1 MGVGLLE
8 IGVEMRRILMFS
20 IKGCY
25 VTVLNHP
32 ILVSMLCF
40 IVFLYRT
47 FPFLF
52 SVLLAVS
59 PVVVCTAVLLG
70 TLLSFGQTNIPEI
83 EREEEKT
90 SSHDIVPLK
99 TGVLYD
105 TTTHVECSGD
115 SYYVERYTERDL
127 VEDSINKIS
136 DLSPL
141 LEERSRGFQFGNGG
155 FEENEEKHGD
165 GELMES
171 QYSPIPTVDE
181 GFEEAR
187 REQNN
192 EEKHGKEELMES
204 QYSPIPTVDEG
215 FEEATRE
222 RNNEERHVKEVL
234 MESRYSPI
242 PMVDDGFEEAS
253 REFNDQNSEKSEEK
267 HDEGEVIESQYSPI
281 PTVDNDS
288 IEFEF
293 DRSDSF
299 DSRRVNLNSLPGS
312 PWKKE
317 TKEEEEQE
325 EEEDDDESFDSE
337 SDRAESSSPDA
348 SMADIIPMLHELHPL
363 LDEDTPHHVS
373 LLHDGSDAASDSSGK
388 TTESDNELED
398 GCENQEEL
406 EVADDENEDGEDEE
420 GKKDEEDKSK
430 SAITWTEEDQKNL
443 IDLGSSEAERNQRLE
458 NLMARRRALK
468 KMRLM
473 MTEKNLIDLESA
485 DLPFNIPSISTARN
499 NPFDAANDNYDL
511 GLPPIPGSAP
521 SVLVPRRNPFD
532 LPYDSSEE
540 KPDLMEDEQEFITFQ
555 AKDPLFRRHE
565 SFIVRP
571 SIFGPNRQEKQDIHL
586 RPYFVPERMA
596 SEGTSYSSFQR
607 QFSELSDSKVSSVPE
622 TESLSSVEDLLDINS
637 IEGQQRQK
645 SLDQEELECKDLMD
659 MDEHISE
666 EPEMISKL
674 EHTSEHVRHG
684 NPSSKEV
691 EALVQLGTVEDHHE
705 AEEALL
711 QEGRVTNELEL
722 DPIEIQSKAE
732 TSYQRY
738 GSQSS
743 SSSMAEVSE
752 RVFVDKE
759 GEMRSSF
766 EEIMGHVEQDGI
778 SRQASFDG
786 PDFHITSTSV
796 DHTSHR
802 QPVYDSSPSASREN
816 IFSAAF
822 SSDQHVESETGF
834 LTRTISFVEREYE
847 ENSQDIEKSV
857 RTNEEILAPA
867 DDQEFLSREVACEDE
882 LDVAKAEIS
891 QDDEI
896 FGGANAPP
904 LPELVVG
911 QASIDLKSSAD
922 EDIEYEEGTIE
933 HAQQQV
939 SSSRFDADTHIVSQH
954 AVDRTVE
961 CLSTSSEHQ
970 NVHQMVD
977 EQHSLIS
984 EVPLD
989 QAVMPSFEKR
999 FVEDVMEKE
1008 ESTVSEKHDFPS
1020 SNAVESSVTDAQ
1032 SEVDEKQI
1040 PVEYQ
1045 YASTERSISQ
1055 CEEELAYSDKSID
1068 EQPPEDREVMEP
1080 PAILVESIEEASTT
1094 ETLNVPEIHDL
1105 DDGIPIISSP
1115 RTPDSISDIHEV
1127 VEAPRSADLSGLNN
1141 KILEENDDQI
1151 KVLENYVLPP
1161 EADDFH
1167 HDEQYIVEETDGIE
1181 DIDEALLYE
1190 LDTVGDFSINEMGSS
1205 QNEFERRIDSTGEG
1219 LSASHGVDSC
1229 TPEVFEEACAEVHG
1243 RNFPSHHE
1251 ILNASTFEEIA
1262 KHEEECA
1269 SEIQKSGMSII
1280 DHNDASHTEFAEGEV
1295 HNAIDPRPIER
1306 GLPED
1311 SDIGPSD
1318 PTAQRNLDALEIF
1331 MPVAEA
1337 HNSVFDVEDSK
1348 STQTGATE
1356 VPQEVIVNEET
1367 DSGMPVLEA
1376 QTIQDIESAFWQV
1389 YEKEIE
1395 KSNVF
1400 ELYNAEDSGMPVLEA
1415 QTVED
1420 IELAFRGSSKKEIE
1434 NSNVH
1439 ELPNA
1444 KLVTEEHG
1452 SSDNAAV
1459 FEVSSSVQNDS
1470 GMPEVEA
1477 QRIEDIESAF
1487 RISSQKEVVHSNV
1500 LELPAKL
1507 VTEGSG
1513 DSEDAAVLDVSSSAQ
1528 EDSGKPVLEAQTAED
1543 ISLAFGQIA
1552 ENLNVL
1558 EQPNAELAT
1567 EESGSSDNT
1576 AVFEVSSSVQNDSGM
1591 LEVDAQKIED
1601 IESAFRIGSEKEIVH
1616 SNELELPNAKLATEE
1631 SGVSDDPAVFDVS
1644 SSVQE
1649 DSGMPVLE
1657 AQTAEDISIAF
1668 RQIAEK
1674 SNVLEQPNAELATE
1688 ESGSSDNAA
1697 VFDVSSSVQNDSGML
1712 EVDAQKIEDIESAFR
1727 IGSEKEI
1734 VHSNELEL
1742 PNAKLA
1748 TEESGVSDDPAVF
1761 DVSSSVQE
1769 DSGMPVLE
1777 AQTAEDISIAFRQIA
1792 EKSNVLE
1799 QPNAEL
1805 ATEESGSSDNAA
1817 VFDVSSSVQN
1827 DSGMLEVDA
1836 QKIEDIESAF
1846 RIGSEK
1852 EIVHSNELEIPNAKL
1867 ATEES
1872 GVSDDPAVFDVS
1884 SSVQEDSGMSVPEA
1898 QTVEDINL
1906 AFRKVSEQ
1914 EIEKSNV
1921 LEQLNAEL
1929 ATEESGDDNAE
1940 MFDVSSSAQEDSGMP
1955 VVEAQTAEEIN
1966 LAFRQIAEKS
1976 NVLEQP
1982 NAKLITEESGHSD
1995 DASVFEVSSSV
2006 QKDSGMPVLEVQT
2019 AEGINLA
2026 FRQIAEQEIAEKS
2039 NVFEQPNAELAT
2051 EESGVSDDPAVFD
2064 VSSSVQEDSGM
2075 PVLEAQ
2081 TAEDITLAFR
2091 QISEQE
2097 IAEKSNVLEQLNA
2110 ELATEGF
2117 GDSDNAEVFDVSS
2130 SAQEDSGMPV
2140 VEAQTA
2146 EEINLAFTQIAEQE
2160 ISEKSNVLEQ
2170 PNAELATEESG
2181 NIAAAAEVS
2190 SSALEAQIDEDI
2202 DMIFRR
2208 ISEKEMEKSKVL
2220 EQPSAQL
2227 ANEASGSADNRAVLE
2242 VSSVTRNMQLPI
2254 LETRPT
2260 EYFDLDHE
2268 KLSESDDDDAF
2279 TRHDSVGADEHA
2291 VESKDK
2297 GASSDSQNVE
2307 KDLALKQVLEGNLEE
2322 PLNSTSE
2329 GESAEAKPSGASS
2342 SHDVESSVRGS
2353 DVPDFGEVETVKGD
2367 HEVVV
2372 KEVKEL
2378 TAEKSDHAVDTPI
2391 TADVEGK
2398 KDKSHKKESSSSSS
2412 SSSSS
2417 NSSSSGSDKE

>member
-105 TTTHVECSGD
+105 TTTHVESSGD

-141 LEERSRGFQFGNGG
+141 LEERSRGFQFGNG
-155 FEENEEKHGD
+155 
-165 GELMES
+165 
-171 QYSPIPTVDE
+171 

-637 IEGQQRQK
+637 IE
-645 SLDQEELECKDLMD
+645 EELECKDLMD

-684 NPSSKEV
+684 NPSSKEA

-738 GSQSS
+738 SSQSS

-1020 SNAVESSVTDAQ
+1020 SHAVESSVTDAQ

-1055 CEEELAYSDKSID
+1055 REEELAYSDKSVD

-1094 ETLNVPEIHDL
+1094 ETSTVPEIHDL

-1229 TPEVFEEACAEVHG
+1229 TPEVFEEACAEVHE
-1243 RNFPSHHE
+1243 RNFPPHHE

-1269 SEIQKSGMSII
+1269 SEIQKSGMSIM

-1331 MPVAEA
+1331 MPVAEVQ
-1337 HNSVFDVEDSK
+1337 NSVFDVEDSK

-1356 VPQEVIVNEET
+1356 VPQEVIVNKET

-1389 YEKEIE
+1389 YEKEME

-1507 VTEGSG
+1507 
-1513 DSEDAAVLDVSSSAQ
+1513 
-1528 EDSGKPVLEAQTAED
+1528 
-1543 ISLAFGQIA
+1543 
-1552 ENLNVL
+1552 
-1558 EQPNAELAT
+1558 LAT

-1601 IESAFRIGSEKEIVH
+1601 IESVFRIGSEKEIVH

-1712 EVDAQKIEDIESAFR
+1712 EVDAQKIEDIE
-1727 IGSEKEI
+1727 
-1734 VHSNELEL
+1734 
-1742 PNAKLA
+1742 
-1748 TEESGVSDDPAVF
+1748 
-1761 DVSSSVQE
+1761 
-1769 DSGMPVLE
+1769 
-1777 AQTAEDISIAFRQIA
+1777 
-1792 EKSNVLE
+1792 
-1799 QPNAEL
+1799 
-1805 ATEESGSSDNAA
+1805 
-1817 VFDVSSSVQN
+1817 
-1827 DSGMLEVDA
+1827 
-1836 QKIEDIESAF
+1836 
-1846 RIGSEK
+1846 
-1852 EIVHSNELEIPNAKL
+1852 
-1867 ATEES
+1867 
-1872 GVSDDPAVFDVS
+1872 
-1884 SSVQEDSGMSVPEA
+1884 
-1898 QTVEDINL
+1898 
-1906 AFRKVSEQ
+1906 KVSEQ

-1966 LAFRQIAEKS
+1966 LAFRQIAEREIAEKS

-2110 ELATEGF
+2110 ELATEGSD
-2117 GDSDNAEVFDVSS
+2117 DSDNAEVFDVS
-2130 SAQEDSGMPV
+2130 
-2140 VEAQTA
+2140 T
-2146 EEINLAFTQIAEQE
+2146 
-2160 ISEKSNVLEQ
+2160 
-2170 PNAELATEESG
+2170 
-2181 NIAAAAEVS
+2181 AAEVS

-2227 ANEASGSADNRAVLE
+2227 ANEASGSSDNRAVLE

-2279 TRHDSVGADEHA
+2279 TRHDSVGADEHT

-2372 KEVKEL
+2372 KEAKEL

>member
-1 MGVGLLE
+1 MGVVLLE

-105 TTTHVECSGD
+105 TTTHVESSGD

-127 VEDSINKIS
+127 VEDSIDKIS

-141 LEERSRGFQFGNGG
+141 LEERSRGFQFGNG
-155 FEENEEKHGD
+155 
-165 GELMES
+165 
-171 QYSPIPTVDE
+171 VDE

-192 EEKHGKEELMES
+192 EEKHGKEELRES

-215 FEEATRE
+215 FEEVTRE

-388 TTESDNELED
+388 TTESDNESED

-637 IEGQQRQK
+637 IE
-645 SLDQEELECKDLMD
+645 EELECKDLMD

-684 NPSSKEV
+684 NPSSEEV

-722 DPIEIQSKAE
+722 DPTEIQSKAE

-738 GSQSS
+738 SSQSS

-857 RTNEEILAPA
+857 PTNEEILAPA

-954 AVDRTVE
+954 AVDQTVE

-989 QAVMPSFEKR
+989 QAVMPSLERR

-1040 PVEYQ
+1040 SVEYQ

-1055 CEEELAYSDKSID
+1055 CEEELAYSDKSVD
-1068 EQPPEDREVMEP
+1068 EQPQEDREVMEP
-1080 PAILVESIEEASTT
+1080 PAILVESIEEASTI

-1229 TPEVFEEACAEVHG
+1229 TPEVFEEACAEVHE

-1389 YEKEIE
+1389 YEKEME

-1400 ELYNAEDSGMPVLEA
+1400 EFYNAEDSGMPVLEA

-1487 RISSQKEVVHSNV
+1487 RISSQKEIVHSNV

-1507 VTEGSG
+1507 
-1513 DSEDAAVLDVSSSAQ
+1513 
-1528 EDSGKPVLEAQTAED
+1528 
-1543 ISLAFGQIA
+1543 
-1552 ENLNVL
+1552 
-1558 EQPNAELAT
+1558 LAT
-1567 EESGSSDNT
+1567 EESGSSVNT

-1674 SNVLEQPNAELATE
+1674 SNVLEQPNTELATE

-1697 VFDVSSSVQNDSGML
+1697 VFEVSSSVQNDSGML
-1712 EVDAQKIEDIESAFR
+1712 EVDAQKIEDIE
-1727 IGSEKEI
+1727 
-1734 VHSNELEL
+1734 
-1742 PNAKLA
+1742 
-1748 TEESGVSDDPAVF
+1748 
-1761 DVSSSVQE
+1761 
-1769 DSGMPVLE
+1769 
-1777 AQTAEDISIAFRQIA
+1777 
-1792 EKSNVLE
+1792 
-1799 QPNAEL
+1799 
-1805 ATEESGSSDNAA
+1805 
-1817 VFDVSSSVQN
+1817 
-1827 DSGMLEVDA
+1827 
-1836 QKIEDIESAF
+1836 
-1846 RIGSEK
+1846 
-1852 EIVHSNELEIPNAKL
+1852 
-1867 ATEES
+1867 
-1872 GVSDDPAVFDVS
+1872 
-1884 SSVQEDSGMSVPEA
+1884 
-1898 QTVEDINL
+1898 
-1906 AFRKVSEQ
+1906 KVSEQ

-1966 LAFRQIAEKS
+1966 LAFRQIAEREIAEKS

-1995 DASVFEVSSSV
+1995 DAAVFEVSSSV

-2110 ELATEGF
+2110 ELATEGS
-2117 GDSDNAEVFDVSS
+2117 GDSDNAEVFDVS
-2130 SAQEDSGMPV
+2130 
-2140 VEAQTA
+2140 T
-2146 EEINLAFTQIAEQE
+2146 
-2160 ISEKSNVLEQ
+2160 
-2170 PNAELATEESG
+2170 
-2181 NIAAAAEVS
+2181 AAEVS

-2227 ANEASGSADNRAVLE
+2227 ANEASGSSDNRAVLE

-2297 GASSDSQNVE
+2297 GASSDSQNIE

-2322 PLNSTSE
+2322 SLNSTSE

-2372 KEVKEL
+2372 KEAKEL

>member
-105 TTTHVECSGD
+105 TTTHVESSGD

-155 FEENEEKHGD
+155 FDENEEKHGD

-192 EEKHGKEELMES
+192 EEKHGKEELRES

-215 FEEATRE
+215 FEEVTRE
-222 RNNEERHVKEVL
+222 QNNEERHVKEVL
-234 MESRYSPI
+234 MESRYSPT
-242 PMVDDGFEEAS
+242 PMVDDGFEDAS

-388 TTESDNELED
+388 TTESDNESED

-674 EHTSEHVRHG
+674 EHTSENVRHG
-684 NPSSKEV
+684 NPSSEEV

-711 QEGRVTNELEL
+711 QEGRVTNVLEL
-722 DPIEIQSKAE
+722 DPTEIQSKAE

-738 GSQSS
+738 SSQSS

-802 QPVYDSSPSASREN
+802 QPVYDSSPAASREN

-834 LTRTISFVEREYE
+834 LPRTISFVEREYE

-857 RTNEEILAPA
+857 PTNEEILAPA

-939 SSSRFDADTHIVSQH
+939 SSSRFDAGTHIVSQH
-954 AVDRTVE
+954 AVDQTVE

-989 QAVMPSFEKR
+989 QAVMPSLERR

-1032 SEVDEKQI
+1032 SEVDGKQI

-1055 CEEELAYSDKSID
+1055 CEEELAYSDKSVD
-1068 EQPPEDREVMEP
+1068 EQPPEGREVMEP

-1094 ETLNVPEIHDL
+1094 ETLNVPETHDL

-1127 VEAPRSADLSGLNN
+1127 VEAPRSADLSDLNN

-1190 LDTVGDFSINEMGSS
+1190 LDTVGDFSNNEMGSS

-1229 TPEVFEEACAEVHG
+1229 TPEVFEEACAEVHE

-1262 KHEEECA
+1262 KHEEESA

-1280 DHNDASHTEFAEGEV
+1280 DHNDASHAEFAEGEV

-1389 YEKEIE
+1389 YEKEME

-1487 RISSQKEVVHSNV
+1487 RISSQKEIVHSNV
-1500 LELPAKL
+1500 LEL
-1507 VTEGSG
+1507 
-1513 DSEDAAVLDVSSSAQ
+1513 
-1528 EDSGKPVLEAQTAED
+1528 
-1543 ISLAFGQIA
+1543 
-1552 ENLNVL
+1552 
-1558 EQPNAELAT
+1558 
-1567 EESGSSDNT
+1567 
-1576 AVFEVSSSVQNDSGM
+1576 
-1591 LEVDAQKIED
+1591 
-1601 IESAFRIGSEKEIVH
+1601 
-1616 SNELELPNAKLATEE
+1616 
-1631 SGVSDDPAVFDVS
+1631 
-1644 SSVQE
+1644 
-1649 DSGMPVLE
+1649 
-1657 AQTAEDISIAF
+1657 
-1668 RQIAEK
+1668 
-1674 SNVLEQPNAELATE
+1674 
-1688 ESGSSDNAA
+1688 
-1697 VFDVSSSVQNDSGML
+1697 
-1712 EVDAQKIEDIESAFR
+1712 
-1727 IGSEKEI
+1727 
-1734 VHSNELEL
+1734 
-1742 PNAKLA
+1742 
-1748 TEESGVSDDPAVF
+1748 
-1761 DVSSSVQE
+1761 
-1769 DSGMPVLE
+1769 
-1777 AQTAEDISIAFRQIA
+1777 
-1792 EKSNVLE
+1792 
-1799 QPNAEL
+1799 
-1805 ATEESGSSDNAA
+1805 
-1817 VFDVSSSVQN
+1817 
-1827 DSGMLEVDA
+1827 
-1836 QKIEDIESAF
+1836 
-1846 RIGSEK
+1846 
-1852 EIVHSNELEIPNAKL
+1852 PNAKL

-1921 LEQLNAEL
+1921 LEQINAEL

-1966 LAFRQIAEKS
+1966 LAFRQIAEREIAEKS

-1995 DASVFEVSSSV
+1995 DATVFEVSSSV
-2006 QKDSGMPVLEVQT
+2006 QKDFGMPVLEVQT
-2019 AEGINLA
+2019 AEDINLA
-2026 FRQIAEQEIAEKS
+2026 FRQIAEQEIAEES

-2097 IAEKSNVLEQLNA
+2097 IAEKSIVLEQLNA
-2110 ELATEGF
+2110 ELATEGS

-2160 ISEKSNVLEQ
+2160 VSEKSNVLEQ

-2220 EQPSAQL
+2220 EQPSGQL
-2227 ANEASGSADNRAVLE
+2227 ANEASGSSDNRTVLE
-2242 VSSVTRNMQLPI
+2242 VSSVTRYMQLPI

-2268 KLSESDDDDAF
+2268 KLSESDDDDDAF
-2279 TRHDSVGADEHA
+2279 TRRDSVGADEHA

-2372 KEVKEL
+2372 KEAKEL

-2412 SSSSS
+2412 S

>member
-1616 SNELELPNAKLATEE
+1616 SNELE
-1631 SGVSDDPAVFDVS
+1631 
-1644 SSVQE
+1644 
-1649 DSGMPVLE
+1649 
-1657 AQTAEDISIAF
+1657 
-1668 RQIAEK
+1668 
-1674 SNVLEQPNAELATE
+1674 
-1688 ESGSSDNAA
+1688 
-1697 VFDVSSSVQNDSGML
+1697 
-1712 EVDAQKIEDIESAFR
+1712 
-1727 IGSEKEI
+1727 
-1734 VHSNELEL
+1734 
-1742 PNAKLA
+1742 
-1748 TEESGVSDDPAVF
+1748 
-1761 DVSSSVQE
+1761 
-1769 DSGMPVLE
+1769 
-1777 AQTAEDISIAFRQIA
+1777 
-1792 EKSNVLE
+1792 
-1799 QPNAEL
+1799 
-1805 ATEESGSSDNAA
+1805 
-1817 VFDVSSSVQN
+1817 
-1827 DSGMLEVDA
+1827 
-1836 QKIEDIESAF
+1836 
-1846 RIGSEK
+1846 
-1852 EIVHSNELEIPNAKL
+1852 IPNAKL